1 MTIQQANDGLIGI
14 SLRNK
19 QLRMAEAKAA
29 PSQVQLLRAANG
41 TLSMPFC
48 FSILEERSNITT
60 LAQDINRLYDTIGF
74 TSNKASLSLDSDLVL
89 IKKLPYDA
97 SLQGDELKEHISW
110 EVSQFM
116 IAPQQ
121 NFIVDFQ
128 KIKTSIQGDGNPQ
141 VVVVVIRKTL
151 VDFIKEIFAGTDLH
165 LRAIDV
171 DVFSAQ
177 RLVAHNYELPEEKKA
192 CLIDVRASN
201 LQFSVLHH
209 GFSLAHEVDYLA
221 DEGAEAE
228 TDRNER
234 LARIISKELRRI
246 ILDNKLGK
254 SIEDME
260 EIYIYGDSIDDGLLD
275 ILSTA
280 HNTRFHLINPFEK
293 IPLAEM
299 PVDKEVMKHPESFVT
314 SIGAA
319 IKGI

>member
-1 MTIQQANDGLIGI
+1 MTIQQANEGLIGI
-14 SLRNK
+14 SLRDK
-19 QLRMAEAKAA
+19 QLRMAEARTEA
-29 PSQVQLLRAANG
+29 SQYHLLRAADG
-41 TLSMPFC
+41 ALSVPFC
-48 FSILEERSNITT
+48 FSMLEERSNITT

-74 TSNKASLSLDSDLVL
+74 TSNKASLSLASDLVL

-97 SLQGDELKEHISW
+97 SLQGDDLREHIYW

-116 IAPQQ
+116 IAPRQ

-128 KIKTSIQGDGNPQ
+128 KLKTNIQGEGNPQ
-141 VVVVVIRKTL
+141 VAVVVIRKTM
-151 VDFIKEIFAGTDLH
+151 VDFIKEVFAGTDLH

-177 RLVAHNYELPEEKKA
+177 RLLAQLYEVPEERKV
-192 CLIDVRASN
+192 CLIDVRAQN
-201 LQFSVLHH
+201 VQFSIMHF
-209 GFSLAHEVDYLA
+209 GFNLVHEVDYLP

-260 EIYIYGDSIDDGLLD
+260 EIYIYGDGIDSGLLD

-293 IPLAEM
+293 VPLAEM
-299 PVDKEVMKHPESFVT
+299 PVDKEVMDHPESFVP

>member
-1 MTIQQANDGLIGI
+1 MTVQQANEGLIGI
-14 SLRNK
+14 SLRNA
-19 QLRMAEAKAA
+19 QLRMVEAKAGA
-29 PSQVQLLRAANG
+29 SQYQLLRAANG
-41 TLSMPFC
+41 TLSTPFS
-48 FSILEERSNITT
+48 FSVLEERSNITT
-60 LAQDINRLYDTIGF
+60 LAQDINRVFDTNGF
-74 TSNKASLSLDSDLVL
+74 TSNKASLSLASDLVL

-97 SLQGDELKEHISW
+97 SLQGDEIKEHIYW

-121 NFIVDFQ
+121 NFIVAFQ
-128 KIKTSIQGDGNPQ
+128 KLKTSIQGDGNPQ
-141 VVVVVIRKTL
+141 VVVVVIRKSL
-151 VDFIKEIFAGTDLH
+151 VDFIKEVFAGTDLH
-165 LRAIDV
+165 LQAIDV

-177 RLVAHNYELPEEKKA
+177 RLVAQLYDVPEEKKV
-192 CLIDVRASN
+192 CLIDVRAKN
-201 LQFSVLHH
+201 LQFSVMYR
-209 GFSLAHEVDYLA
+209 GFSLVHEADYLT
-221 DEGAEAE
+221 DEGADAE

-260 EIYIYGDSIDDGLLD
+260 EIFIYGDRIDSGLLD

-299 PVDKEVMKHPESFVT
+299 PVDKEVTNHPESFVP